1 MAAAGFFSIEAN
13 TSALLTFISKIKEGE
28 DKAMLKE
35 FSIAYIQK
43 YAEKLHTTLN
53 KKKSIFTS
61 KNKQAKLNEKITQQ
75 LNNLD
80 IAINLGYMR
89 FIYMEE
95 FCKNVDKI
103 YKGDK
108 LGKFKEYLKDYCTG
122 NINKILD
129 SLKTVIKYD

>member
-1 MAAAGFFSIEAN
+1 MI
-13 TSALLTFISKIKEGE
+13 
-28 DKAMLKE
+28 
-35 FSIAYIQK
+35 
-43 YAEKLHTTLN
+43 
-53 KKKSIFTS
+53 
-61 KNKQAKLNEKITQQ
+61 QQ

-95 FCKNVDKI
+95 FCKDVDKI

-108 LGKFKEYLKDYCTG
+108 LGKFKEYLKKYCTEK
-122 NINKILD
+122 INKILD